1 MGWREY
7 LEILTAIIIIVDPLG
22 AIPIFISLTA
32 NQSEKERSHTARIA
46 VLFAALIL
54 IGAIIGGKPML
65 DFFGIR
71 IASFRVAGG
80 LLVFLVAL
88 SMMNA
93 KMPTS
98 RQSAEE
104 AREAEHKEN
113 VAVVPL
119 AVPLLAGPAA
129 ISTVIIYAH
138 EQSDWSFRGFLALCV
153 IAVALMVWVCFRL
166 SIPLSTKLGRTGL
179 NNFTRLMGL
188 LLAAIAVEFVAT
200 GAQELFQHS
209 PTP

>member
-1 MGWREY
+1 MSWREY

-22 AIPIFISLTA
+22 AIPIFISLTG
-32 NQSEKERSHTARIA
+32 NQSEQERSHTARVA
-46 VLFAALIL
+46 VLFAALVL
-54 IGAIIGGKPML
+54 IGAIIAGKPLL

-80 LLVFLVAL
+80 ILVFMTAL

-93 KMPTS
+93 KISGS
-98 RQSAEE
+98 RQSPEE
-104 AREAEHKEN
+104 AKEAEHKEN

-138 EQSDWSFRGFLALCV
+138 EQTDWGVRGFLGLCV
-153 IAVALMVWVCFRL
+153 LMVALVVWICLRL
-166 SIPLSTKLGRTGL
+166 SIPLSRKLGRTGL
-179 NNFTRLMGL
+179 NNLTRLMGL

-200 GAQELFQHS
+200 GAQELFRGV
-209 PTP
+209 P

>member
-1 MGWREY
+1 MPWREY

-32 NQSEKERSHTARIA
+32 NQSEHERSHTARIA

-54 IGAIIGGKPML
+54 IGAIIAGKPML

-80 LLVFLVAL
+80 LLVFMVAL

-93 KMPTS
+93 KISSS
-98 RQSAEE
+98 RQSPEE
-104 AREAEHKEN
+104 AREAEQKEN

-129 ISTVIIYAH
+129 ISTVIIYSH
-138 EQSDWSFRGFLALCV
+138 EQSDWTFRGFLALCV
-153 IAVALMVWVCFRL
+153 VAVALIVWVCLRL

-200 GAQELFQHS
+200 GAQELFQKA
-209 PTP
+209 PIP

>member
-1 MGWREY
+1 MSWREY

-22 AIPIFISLTA
+22 AIPIFISLTG
-32 NQSEKERSHTARIA
+32 NQSEHERSHTARVA
-46 VLFAALIL
+46 VLFAALVL
-54 IGAIIGGKPML
+54 IGAIFAGKPML

-80 LLVFLVAL
+80 ILVFMTAL

-93 KMPTS
+93 KIS
-98 RQSAEE
+98 GSKQSPEE
-104 AREAEHKEN
+104 AKEAEHKEN

-138 EQSDWSFRGFLALCV
+138 AGAGWGFRGFLGLCV
-153 IAVALMVWVCFRL
+153 LLVALVVWLCLRL
-166 SIPLSTKLGRTGL
+166 SIPLSSKLGRTGL
-179 NNFTRLMGL
+179 NNLTRLMGL

-200 GAQELFQHS
+200 GAQELFQR
-209 PTP
+209 TP